1 MMKEYRDEKIE
12 SLFIQLDQFV
22 KKVQDV
28 YSFDVYKEIIDLK
41 RILKHEQDKE
51 EIDKSIE
58 KFEKSVKQFF
68 LSVQT
73 LKSDIVKNFRLK
85 NPPDITTDTKVNVSL
100 KEFEE
105 E

>member
-1 MMKEYRDEKIE
+1 MKEYRDEKIE

-22 KKVQDV
+22 KKVQDI
-28 YSFDVYKEIIDLK
+28 YSFDVYEEIIDLK
-41 RILKHEQDKE
+41 RILKHEQAKE

-58 KFEKSVKQFF
+58 KFEKSAHQFF
-68 LSVQT
+68 LSIQT

-85 NPPDITTDTKVNVSL
+85 NPPDITTDAKVNVSL